1 LRRHRCIRKLS
12 SLNNFEYA
20 KQFFL
25 DGLDLLQK
33 DKYQEAELKFLE
45 SLKLLPD
52 RASTLTN
59 LSAAQIK
66 LKKFS
71 DAKISSKQAITL
83 EANNGEALLN
93 LGLIEKECGNLIGAT
108 DYFNQ
113 AIELNQNHV
122 EAYLNIGATLKDLRH
137 YSEALSA
144 YEKALSIKSDY
155 AEAWCNKGFLYSHLQ
170 RYSEASSAYE
180 KALSI
185 KPDYAEAWFHKGAL
199 YGELKRYSEALSAYE
214 KALQIKPDLDYL
226 LGQYI
231 HTKLL
236 IANWDKLEPMISS
249 LIKQIQS
256 GLKVSAPFNVL
267 SALDLS
273 DIHLRASKIWIND
286 RYPPNFLL
294 PKINKIMHQKIR
306 IGYFSADFGNH
317 PVSLLTSELFK
328 LHSRDTFKVVAFSL
342 KNAGPNDLIRKHLIG
357 NFDQFVDVEHKSDL
371 EIAELSRGMGIDIAI
386 DLGGHTQGSRTGI
399 FSYRAAPIQVN
410 YLGYPGSMGAEY
422 IDYLIADKTLI
433 PEQDRIN
440 YQEKIVYLPN
450 TYIIDDRDRRVGHKR
465 FERKDFGLPDCG
477 IVFCAFNS
485 AYKFN
490 QRMLES
496 WSRILL
502 KTRDSVLWISEN
514 NAVFRENLLNTFSS
528 LGINSDR
535 IVFATRL
542 ETPEDHLARHQLAD
556 LFLDTSPYNAHTTAL
571 DSLKS
576 GLPVLTLMGEGFAGR
591 VGASVVNAI
600 GLPDLVTYSH
610 EEYELKAI
618 ALTSIPE
625 ELNKIKARLKTNFDT
640 KPLFNS
646 PLFTAHIEAAYIKMY
661 ERYQADLGPDHILI
675 NEP

>member
-1 LRRHRCIRKLS
+1 MRRHRCIRKLS

-144 YEKALSIKSDY
+144 YEKALSIK
-155 AEAWCNKGFLYSHLQ
+155 
-170 RYSEASSAYE
+170 
-180 KALSI
+180 
-185 KPDYAEAWFHKGAL
+185 PDYAEAWFHKGAL
-199 YGELKRYSEALSAYE
+199 YGELKLYSEALSAYE
-214 KALQIKPDLDYL
+214 KALQIKPDIDYL

-236 IANWDKLEPMISS
+236 IANWDKLEPMVSS

-256 GLKVSAPFNVL
+256 GLKVSTPFNVL

-306 IGYFSADFGNH
+306 IGYFSADFCNH

-342 KNAGPNDLIRKHLIG
+342 KNAGPNDLIRKHLID
-357 NFDQFVDVEHKSDL
+357 NFDQFIDVENKSDL
-371 EIAELSRGMGIDIAI
+371 EIAELSRSMEIDIAI

-433 PEQDRIN
+433 PEQDRIS

-502 KTRDSVLWISEN
+502 KTRGSVLWISEN

-542 ETPEDHLARHQLAD
+542 ETPEDHLARHKLAD

-618 ALTSIPE
+618 ALSSIPE
-625 ELNKIKARLKTNFDT
+625 ELNKIKARLKTNFNT

>member
-1 LRRHRCIRKLS
+1 M
-12 SLNNFEYA
+12 
-20 KQFFL
+20 
-25 DGLDLLQK
+25 
-33 DKYQEAELKFLE
+33 
-45 SLKLLPD
+45 
-52 RASTLTN
+52 
-59 LSAAQIK
+59 
-66 LKKFS
+66 
-71 DAKISSKQAITL
+71 
-83 EANNGEALLN
+83 
-93 LGLIEKECGNLIGAT
+93 
-108 DYFNQ
+108 
-113 AIELNQNHV
+113 V
-122 EAYLNIGATLKDLRH
+122 
-137 YSEALSA
+137 
-144 YEKALSIKSDY
+144 
-155 AEAWCNKGFLYSHLQ
+155 
-170 RYSEASSAYE
+170 
-180 KALSI
+180 
-185 KPDYAEAWFHKGAL
+185 
-199 YGELKRYSEALSAYE
+199 
-214 KALQIKPDLDYL
+214 
-226 LGQYI
+226 
-231 HTKLL
+231 
-236 IANWDKLEPMISS
+236 SS

-256 GLKVSAPFNVL
+256 GLKVSTPFNVL

-306 IGYFSADFGNH
+306 IGYFSADFCNH

-342 KNAGPNDLIRKHLIG
+342 KNAGPNDLIRKHLID
-357 NFDQFVDVEHKSDL
+357 NFDQFIDVENKSDL
-371 EIAELSRGMGIDIAI
+371 EIAELSRSMEIDIAI

-433 PEQDRIN
+433 PEQDRIS

-502 KTRDSVLWISEN
+502 KTRGSVLWISEN

-542 ETPEDHLARHQLAD
+542 ETPEDHLARHKLAD

-618 ALTSIPE
+618 ALSSIPE
-625 ELNKIKARLKTNFDT
+625 ELNKIKARLKTNFNT

-661 ERYQADLGPDHILI
+661 ERYQADLEPDHILI